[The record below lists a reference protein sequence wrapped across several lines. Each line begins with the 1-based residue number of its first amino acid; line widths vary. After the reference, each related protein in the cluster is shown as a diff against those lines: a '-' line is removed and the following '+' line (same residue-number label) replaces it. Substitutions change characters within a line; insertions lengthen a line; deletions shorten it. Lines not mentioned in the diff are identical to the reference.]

1 MIQKLLATL
10 TILCFTMTLIIGET
24 LYVYAQPG
32 ARDKPR
38 IAVLPFSDTNAN
50 SKREGYGEAISG
62 MLMTEL
68 INGKI
73 FQVIERNE
81 IQRMM
86 EEMTLQLSGAVD
98 SKTAKRI
105 GEILGVEILVFG
117 TVAKFGNLVETD
129 IRLIATETGEALL
142 AESASSRSVEEI
154 RSMVKNLARKIE
166 KRYLGR
172 FLEELRVT
180 STPAGAT
187 VYVDGN
193 LVGETPIVHNLGKGH
208 HKVIVRKRGYDNW
221 EKIITVVKGSN
232 NIHAELKSGTTPPPA
247 PVRKRPKSGGGNT
260 FLYILGGAALVGGA
274 AYFLLNQ
281 PEEEETDHSQ
291 VSITVTVP

>member
-1 MIQKLLATL
+1 MVRKIFAAF
-10 TILCFTMTLIIGET
+10 TIFCFTFTLLIGET
-24 LYVYAQPG
+24 LTLLAQTD
-32 ARDKPR
+32 AQAKPR

-86 EEMTLQLSGAVD
+86 EEMALQISGAVD
-98 SKTAKRI
+98 SNTAKRI

-117 TVAKFGNLVETD
+117 TVAKFGDLVETD
-129 IRLIATETGEALL
+129 IRLIDTETGEALL

-166 KRYLGR
+166 TRYLGR
-172 FLEELRVT
+172 FLEELRIT
-180 STPAGAT
+180 STPAEAT
-187 VYVDGN
+187 VYIDGT
-193 LVGETPIVHNLGKGH
+193 VIGQTPIVHNLNKGH
-208 HKVIVRKRGYDNW
+208 HKVIVLKRGYENW
-221 EKIITVVKGSN
+221 EKIITVVKGAN
-232 NIHAELKSGTTPPPA
+232 DLHAELTSTTTPPTP
-247 PVRKRPKSGGGNT
+247 PYQPRPKSGGGNT
-260 FLYILGGAALVGGA
+260 LLYILGGAALVGGG
-274 AYFLLNQ
+274 AYFLLSQ
-281 PEEEETDHSQ
+281 SKEEEKKSQ
-291 VSITVTVP
+291 VSITVTIP